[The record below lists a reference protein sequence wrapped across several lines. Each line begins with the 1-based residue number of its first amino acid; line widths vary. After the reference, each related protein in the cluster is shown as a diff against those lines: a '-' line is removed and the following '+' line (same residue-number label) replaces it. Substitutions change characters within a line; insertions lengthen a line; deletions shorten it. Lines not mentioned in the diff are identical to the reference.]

1 MGLRMGYIYFLIDS
15 IAYGNAKALPLPFL
29 IPNFRIKYYFK
40 IITNNVLSS
49 CIIFISILNIL

>member
-1 MGLRMGYIYFLIDS
+1 MGYIYFLIDS